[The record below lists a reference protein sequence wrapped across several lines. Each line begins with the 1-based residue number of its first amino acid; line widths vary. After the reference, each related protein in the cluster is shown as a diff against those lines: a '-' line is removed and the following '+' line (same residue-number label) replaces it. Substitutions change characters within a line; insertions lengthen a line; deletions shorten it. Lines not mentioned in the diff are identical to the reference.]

1 MAASSRSRRLLKLGL
16 STAAVGTLGGGYAHV
31 KDTPWWSSLPP
42 VRFGRAAIAV
52 LLASADYKWSL
63 RNLEYGTDEYR
74 STMKEVHQRS
84 ALRLRRMCSLNGGLF
99 VKVGQHIASLDY
111 LLPREY
117 VSTFKVFHSSAPSTP
132 LLRLK
137 RVIFEE
143 FGVPAE
149 ELFSELGEQL
159 GVASLAQ
166 CHRGVLHDGRVVAVK
181 IQHPDVRKNGYTDM
195 SVIDLLVSG
204 VSFVFPNFHFQWL
217 AREVRANLP
226 NELDFQQEA
235 RNQEKFSAMFKHL
248 TFIKAPRVYWRYTST
263 RVLTMEFCDGG
274 KLDDLDYIEKHQ
286 LPVDEV

>member
-1 MAASSRSRRLLKLGL
+1 MLPALHCTDSRK
-16 STAAVGTLGGGYAHV
+16 
-31 KDTPWWSSLPP
+31 SSLKSSEYL
-42 VRFGRAAIAV
+42 VRRE
-52 LLASADYKWSL
+52 
-63 RNLEYGTDEYR
+63 LE
-74 STMKEVHQRS
+74 
-84 ALRLRRMCSLNGGLF
+84 RR
-99 VKVGQHIASLDY
+99 
-111 LLPREY
+111 RERII
-117 VSTFKVFHSSAPSTP
+117 FFPS
-132 LLRLK
+132 
-137 RVIFEE
+137 
-143 FGVPAE
+143 AE

-195 SVIDLLVSG
+195 SVIDVRDTDMTEIALLTHLSVSLPLWPQLLVSC

-217 AREVRANLP
+217 AREVRTNLP